1 MDSPPFQERRKN
13 VVSHEHIQ
21 AYQASI
27 KQHFDAK
34 LNEVKTHFD
43 ARFDEQNKALKSA
56 FPDGDLDGHRRAH
69 ETVIAAAADRST
81 LWKAVRE
88 KTISGSIWAG
98 IVLLAAALWEY
109 IKDQVKR

>member
-1 MDSPPFQERRKN
+1 MDEPHFQERRKN
-13 VVSHEHIQ
+13 AVTHEHSQ
-21 AYQASI
+21 SYQASLR
-27 KQHFDAK
+27 QHFDK
-34 LNEVKTHFD
+34 
-43 ARFDEQNKALKSA
+43 RFDELEKMLRSA

-69 ETVIAAAADRST
+69 QTVMAAAADREAR
-81 LWKAVRE
+81 WKAVWE

>member
-1 MDSPPFQERRKN
+1 MDDPPFQERRKN
-13 VVSHEHIQ
+13 AVTHEHIQ
-21 AYQASI
+21 SYQAALR
-27 KQHFDAK
+27 QHFDK
-34 LNEVKTHFD
+34 
-43 ARFDEQNKALKSA
+43 RFDELEKMLRSA

-69 ETVIAAAADRST
+69 QTVIAAAADRAT
-81 LWKAVRE
+81 LWKSVRE

>member
-1 MDSPPFQERRKN
+1 MDDPHFPERRRN
-13 VVSHEHIQ
+13 AVTHEHIQ
-21 AYQASI
+21 AYQAALR
-27 KQHFDAK
+27 QHFDK
-34 LNEVKTHFD
+34 
-43 ARFDEQNKALKSA
+43 RFDELEKMLRSA

-69 ETVIAAAADRST
+69 QTVIAAAADRAT
-81 LWKAVRE
+81 LWKSVRE

>member
-1 MDSPPFQERRKN
+1 MDDPPFQERRRN
-13 VVSHEHIQ
+13 AVTHEHIQ
-21 AYQASI
+21 SYQASLRN
-27 KQHFDAK
+27 HFDTK
-34 LNEVKTHFD
+34 LAEIKAHFD
-43 ARFDEQNKALKSA
+43 ARFDEQAKVLRSA

-69 ETVIAAAADRST
+69 QTVIAAAADRAT
-81 LWKAVRE
+81 LWKSVRE

>member
-1 MDSPPFQERRKN
+1 MATGKWEGVERRRSDATVN
-13 VVSHEHIQ
+13 EPILAHID
-21 AYQASI
+21 
-27 KQHFDAK
+27 K
-34 LNEVKTHFD
+34 
-43 ARFDEQNKALKSA
+43 RFDELEKMLRSA

-69 ETVIAAAADRST
+69 QTVIAAAADRAT
-81 LWKAVRE
+81 LWKSVRE